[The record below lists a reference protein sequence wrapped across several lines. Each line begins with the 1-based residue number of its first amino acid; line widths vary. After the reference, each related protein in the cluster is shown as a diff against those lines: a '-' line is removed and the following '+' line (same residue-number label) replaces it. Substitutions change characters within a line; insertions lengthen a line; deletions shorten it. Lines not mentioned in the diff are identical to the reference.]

1 MSWIAVFGMGV
12 LLGLLGGGGGIL
24 TVPILVGFFGMPA
37 TQATGASL
45 FVVGVA
51 SIVGSAQGFWKKQV
65 DLRSAIMI
73 AAPSAVG
80 AFVARK
86 FVVPGLPESIL
97 GLTKDEFLLVAFAAL
112 MIVVGWRMVR
122 AGEPSGTRNV
132 PTLVT
137 AFLGLVIGLVA
148 GTLGAG
154 GGFLIVPALTLL
166 LGVDIKRAIP
176 TSLTVIAIQS
186 LIGFSGELGKPIAW
200 DTLMPVL
207 GVALLGMLI
216 GMPLRERTPK
226 AHLRVGFAVL
236 IFVVAA
242 WMLFRVANA

>member
-1 MSWIAVFGMGV
+1 MEWFAVFGMGL

-51 SIVGSAQGFWKKQV
+51 SIVGSVQGFWKKEV
-65 DLRSAIMI
+65 DIPSAILI
-73 AAPSAVG
+73 AAPSALG
-80 AFVARK
+80 AFIARK
-86 FVVPGLPESIL
+86 FIVPGLPESIL
-97 GLTKDEFLLVAFAAL
+97 GMSKDDFLLVAFAAL
-112 MIVVGWRMVR
+112 MIAVGWRMVR
-122 AGEPSGTRNV
+122 AAESDSAFKV
-132 PTLVT
+132 PAYVT
-137 AFLGLVIGLVA
+137 GLLGLIIGLVA

-186 LIGFSGELGKPIAW
+186 LIGFSGELGKPIPW
-200 DTLMPVL
+200 ETLLPVL
-207 GVALLGMLI
+207 GVGLVGMLV
-216 GMPLRERTPK
+216 GMPLRDLAPK
-226 AHLRVGFAVL
+226 GHLKAGFAVL

-242 WMLFRVANA
+242 WMLFRVGMG

>member
-1 MSWIAVFGMGV
+1 MEWFAVFGMGV

-37 TQATGASL
+37 TEATGASL

-51 SIVGSAQGFWKKQV
+51 SILGSVQGLWKKEV
-65 DLRSAIMI
+65 DLPSAIMI

-86 FVVPGLPESIL
+86 FIVPGLPESIL
-97 GLTKDEFLLVAFAAL
+97 GMSKDDFLLVAFAAL
-112 MIVVGWRMVR
+112 MIVVGWRMLSTSDATDR
-122 AGEPSGTRNV
+122 RKV
-132 PTLVT
+132 PPYVT
-137 AFLGLVIGLVA
+137 ATLGLIIGLVA

-207 GVALLGMLI
+207 GVGLLGMFV
-216 GMPLRERTPK
+216 GMPLRERAPK
-226 AHLRVGFAVL
+226 RHLKTGFAVL

-242 WMLFRVANA
+242 WMLFRVTNG

>member
-1 MSWIAVFGMGV
+1 MSWVAVFAMGV

-24 TVPILVGFFGMPA
+24 TVPILVGFFGLPA

-51 SIVGSAQGFWKKQV
+51 SVLGGAQGAIKKEV
-65 DLRSAIMI
+65 DFRAAALIAI
-73 AAPSAVG
+73 PSSIG
-80 AFVARK
+80 AFAARK
-86 FVVPGLPESIL
+86 LLVPSLPPEIL
-97 GLTKDEFLLVAFAAL
+97 GLTKDNFLLLLFAVL
-112 MIVVGWRMVR
+112 MAVVGWRMIR
-122 AGEPSGTRNV
+122 TSESKTQRDAPA
-132 PTLVT
+132 LLT
-137 AFLGLVIGLVA
+137 AAMGLAIGLVA

-186 LIGFSGELGKPIAW
+186 LIGFLGELGKPISW
-200 DTLMPVL
+200 NVLMPVL
-207 GVALLGMLI
+207 GVAIVGMLV
-216 GMPLRERTPK
+216 GMPLRDHAPK
-226 AHLRVGFAVL
+226 HHLRTGFAAL

-242 WMLFRVANA
+242 WMVFKVSTS